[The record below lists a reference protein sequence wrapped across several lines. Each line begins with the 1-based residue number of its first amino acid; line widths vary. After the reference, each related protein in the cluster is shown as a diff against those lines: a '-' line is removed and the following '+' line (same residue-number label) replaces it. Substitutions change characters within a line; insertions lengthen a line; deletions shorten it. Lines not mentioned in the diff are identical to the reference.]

1 MMLQQLLAGNAD
13 VPGGVAYA
21 RPHHRFMLRAF
32 TLTLTFALLALP
44 GSAGASDP
52 LLSGYGG
59 PGGGE
64 QSVLGA
70 ETLGG
75 GGSGGD
81 GGSGSSGAAPV
92 DESLRAAAAPA
103 ATPQGTAT
111 AAVPKLSK
119 KPRRSGTEHRA
130 GATSGS
136 AKGAGTTTAA
146 QAAAPALVSYPSRST
161 DGGGSPLS
169 GGAVAALLLGL
180 VALVLLGLGLRRL
193 SPAGPQ
199 SGDHRTS
206 QVPTA

>member
-1 MMLQQLLAGNAD
+1 
-13 VPGGVAYA
+13 
-21 RPHHRFMLRAF
+21 MLRAF